1 MSKKIKPKQSD
12 TGFEGIEQV
21 LTKSEKFIED
31 NQKRLTQVVLGIVVL
46 VLIIIGA
53 KRFYFT
59 PLAEDASRDMFM
71 AEKFFERDSFNLA
84 LNGYGTYPGF
94 LQVIDDYRM
103 TKSANLARYYAGIC
117 YLNLEDYESAVQY
130 LGRFKTKDALVGS
143 SLHSSLGDAYSGL
156 GDYPSAVRSYL
167 RGAEKFAN
175 NFTSPLLL
183 QKAGIVYEEMG
194 DYRNALAAYRKIEL
208 NYPDSPE
215 GRDIRK
221 FISRAEVMLESSN

>member
-1 MSKKIKPKQSD
+1 MAKNIKPKQTD

-31 NQKRLTQVVLGIVVL
+31 NQKRLTHVVLGIVVL
-46 VLIIIGA
+46 VLLIIGS

-59 PLAEDASRDMFM
+59 PLSEDAARDMFM

-94 LQVIDDYRM
+94 LQVMEDYRI
-103 TKSANLARYYAGIC
+103 TKSANLAKYYAGIC
-117 YLNLEDYESAVQY
+117 FLNLEDYESAVQH
-130 LGRFKTKDALVGS
+130 LSKVKTKDPLVGAALS
-143 SLHSSLGDAYSGL
+143 SSLGDAYSGL
-156 GDYPSAVRSYL
+156 GDYTRAVRSYI
-167 RGAEKFAN
+167 RGAERFAN
-175 NFTSPLLL
+175 NFTSPILL

-194 DYRNALAAYRKIEL
+194 DYSNALATYRKIEL
-208 NYPDSPE
+208 NYPNSPE

-221 FISRAEVMLESSN
+221 YISRAEVLLGSSN